1 MAPDL
6 CQCTAIAN
14 AAKVIRAIKADS
26 ARGTDHTKKLVEVA
40 MIEWFDDLKVGM
52 RYRGS
57 EAEITRDD
65 IKRFAAEFDPQP
77 FHLDEAAAEKT
88 IFKGLAASGWH
99 TAATAMRLLVA
110 LRPFGPHPVLG
121 LAVDELRWLAPVRP
135 GDVLRIEGEVVE
147 LTPSRTKPQG
157 AVRVKWTV
165 FNQND
170 EPVLTFTPTAIVPRR
185 PNLY

>member
-1 MAPDL
+1 MAAYL

-52 RYRGS
+52 RYRGG

-88 IFKGLAASGWH
+88 IFKGLAA
-99 TAATAMRLLVA
+99 
-110 LRPFGPHPVLG
+110 
-121 LAVDELRWLAPVRP
+121 
-135 GDVLRIEGEVVE
+135 
-147 LTPSRTKPQG
+147 
-157 AVRVKWTV
+157 
-165 FNQND
+165 
-170 EPVLTFTPTAIVPRR
+170 
-185 PNLY
+185 

>member
-1 MAPDL
+1 MAAYL
-6 CQCTAIAN
+6 RQCTAIAN
-14 AAKVIRAIKADS
+14 AAMVIRAIKADS

-52 RYRGS
+52 RYRGG

-121 LAVDELRWLAPVRP
+121 LAVDELRWLAPSDR
-135 GDVLRIEGEVVE
+135 
-147 LTPSRTKPQG
+147 
-157 AVRVKWTV
+157 
-165 FNQND
+165 
-170 EPVLTFTPTAIVPRR
+170 TPTWRIFVACWACAESGQSAATAPRSVMNSR
-185 PNLY
+185 RLIAAPDPYGIDHNTASR